1 MLKYHVTEKFNLLA
15 GPQLDYLLSDSEGL
29 NAIGFGL
36 GLGAGFDFSE
46 KIFVSTRY
54 VLGLSNRFADVP
66 SEISLRFNTFQIGLG
81 YRF

>member
-1 MLKYHVTEKFNLLA
+1 MLKYHVSQKFNLQA

-36 GLGAGFDFSE
+36 GFGAGYDFSE

-54 VLGLSNRFADVP
+54 ALGLSNRFADAP
-66 SEISLRFNTFQIGLG
+66 FGISLKLDTFKIGLG